1 MASRRWQLRNISV
14 TVVERLIEKRD
25 WPALRR
31 ALVIQP
37 PPEVADLL
45 LQLERSQKALVFRAL
60 PRQFSASV
68 FSYLESKDKDE
79 LLQDLT
85 NEETRQ
91 LLADMKPDD
100 RTELLEEL
108 PGQATQRLLNV
119 LGPMDLREARWLLGY
134 PEESVGRLMTPEY
147 VAVRPEWTVG
157 QAMQHIRAKG
167 RDSETINVIYV
178 TDSSWKLL
186 GILGLRQLILAPPTE
201 IIGHIMNPHLIILSA
216 FEDREEAVRAMQRYD
231 VSVLPVVDSDGVLL
245 GIVTVDDVLDVAQEE
260 TTEDFHKA
268 AAVEPLDTSYSEAST
283 VSLFRKRILWL
294 MALILVSL
302 LSSGII
308 AAYEDTL
315 ASAIALVFFIPL
327 LIGSGGNTGSQSA
340 TLMIRAL
347 ATGDVE
353 LSQWGQALAKE
364 MAVGLMLGLAMG
376 TASSLLGLFRGGF
389 QIGIVV
395 GLAMMLI
402 VFLTD
407 IIGAALPYLLTR
419 AGMDPAVAS
428 SPLIASIADAMGLMI
443 YFSVA
448 SIILDI

>member
-1 MASRRWQLRNISV
+1 LRNISV
-14 TVVERLIEKRD
+14 AEIENLIGMRD
-25 WPALRR
+25 WHALRR
-31 ALVIQP
+31 ALLVQP
-37 PPEVADLL
+37 PPEVSDLL
-45 LQLERSQKALVFRAL
+45 LQLERPKRALVFRAL

-100 RTELLEEL
+100 RTELLEEM
-108 PGQATQRLLNV
+108 PGQVTQRLLNV
-119 LGPMDLREARWLLGY
+119 LGPADLREARWLLGY

-147 VAVRPEWTVG
+147 VAVRPEWTVA

-167 RDSETINVIYV
+167 QDSETINVVYV
-178 TDSSWKLL
+178 TDSSWRLL
-186 GILGLRQLILAPPTE
+186 GTLGLRQLILAPLTE
-201 IIGHIMNPHLIILSA
+201 VVERIMNPLVIGLSA

-245 GIVTVDDVLDVAQEE
+245 GIVTVDDVLDVVQEE

-268 AAVEPLDTSYSEAST
+268 AAVEPLDTGYSEASAL
-283 VSLFRKRILWL
+283 SLFRKRILWL
-294 MALILVSL
+294 MALIVVSL

-308 AAYEDTL
+308 AAFENTL
-315 ASAIALVFFIPL
+315 ASAIALAFFIPL

-347 ATGDVE
+347 ATGDVQ
-353 LSQWGQALAKE
+353 LSQWGEALVKE
-364 MAVGLMLGLAMG
+364 LAVGLLLGLTMG

-389 QIGIVV
+389 QIGLVV
-395 GLAMMLI
+395 GLTMVLI

-428 SPLIASIADAMGLMI
+428 SPLIASIADAMGLII
-443 YFSVA
+443 YFTVA
-448 SIILDI
+448 SIILEI